1 MASLQIADKVKTQV
15 IANTL
20 TLSGRLTPTEHRKL
34 LNELH
39 AVPAGIRIV
48 DDIEYISDPK
58 ETAAT
63 DTGWIWVRSEPRGAE
78 ILLDS
83 ADTGLRT
90 PARIEM
96 KTRPAQCPAVAGRI
110 REFRAHR
117 YDRAQGQTIQ
127 FTEPLAKQ

>member
-15 IANTL
+15 IANTM
-20 TLSGRLTPTEHRKL
+20 TLSGRLTPAEHRKL

-48 DDIEYISDPK
+48 DDIEYSSDLK
-58 ETAAT
+58 EAAAT
-63 DTGWIWVRSEPRGAE
+63 DTGWVWVRSEPRGAR
-78 ILLDS
+78 ILLDD

-96 KTRPAQCPAVAGRI
+96 QQGQHSVRLSLGGFANSQRSVTVEP
-110 REFRAHR
+110 
-117 YDRAQGQTIQ
+117 GQTIQ
-127 FTEPLAKQ
+127 FTEPLEKQ